1 MDSSANDITA
11 MMAEQNTP
19 VVHGRKSPKLIW
31 IVLACV
37 LVGVVGGIVV
47 YQQSIKTKTTTKT
60 SPRPVA
66 SKAPTVTLATSPSPK
81 LLASPSA
88 SASAN
93 PAGIN
98 IVDDWEN
105 TDPEGEEEDYP
116 GSPSPSPRASASSSP
131 RASGM
136 LAGAS
141 VSPSPSVRVGSS
153 PTASRSP
160 SPVGSRSPSP
170 SPSSRVA
177 MPDTSGGVPETGVF
191 EITVGTVGV
200 GLLLLVAG
208 LVGLLVL

>member
-11 MMAEQNTP
+11 MMAEQSAP
-19 VVHGRKSPKLIW
+19 VVHGKKSPKLIW

-37 LVGVVGGIVV
+37 LVGVAGGIVV
-47 YQQSIKTKTTTKT
+47 YQQSIKTKTIVKT
-60 SPRPVA
+60 SPKPVA
-66 SKAPTVTLATSPSPK
+66 SKAPAPSPSPK

-88 SASAN
+88 SSSAQ

-98 IVDDWEN
+98 AVDDWEYN
-105 TDPEGEEEDYP
+105 EYEEDDDDLP
-116 GSPSPSPRASASSSP
+116 GSPGPSASGSPRASS
-131 RASGM
+131 
-136 LAGAS
+136 
-141 VSPSPSVRVGSS
+141 SPSPSVRASSS

-160 SPVGSRSPSP
+160 SPIGSRSPSP

-208 LVGLLVL
+208 LIGLLVL